1 MRYPFIIVMT
11 AAVASL
17 VIPQDA
23 EAQSRQRQAR
33 QAVGQGQA
41 RGQGGPLVLR
51 VTPRS
56 YLDPGKVVPV
66 GSINPGYTGYGQT
79 QSYLLSPP
87 YAPNGAGFGVATL
100 PDPITNGPFV
110 GSRNPFGPVD
120 FVAPRGLAR

>member
-1 MRYPFIIVMT
+1 MRYSFIIILT

-17 VIPQDA
+17 ALPHDA

-33 QAVGQGQA
+33 QAVGQG
-41 RGQGGPLVLR
+41 GPLVLR

-56 YLDPGKVVPV
+56 YLNPGNVVPV

-79 QSYLLSPP
+79 QSYLLSPD
-87 YAPNGAGFGVATL
+87 YAPNRDRFGLSAL

>member
-1 MRYPFIIVMT
+1 MRYPFIMVLT
-11 AAVASL
+11 AAITSL
-17 VIPQDA
+17 ALPQDA
-23 EAQSRQRQAR
+23 EAQSRQRQTR
-33 QAVGQGQA
+33 QAV
-41 RGQGGPLVLR
+41 GQGGPLVLR
-51 VTPRS
+51 VQPRS
-56 YLDPGKVVPV
+56 FLDPGPVVPV
-66 GSINPGYTGYGQT
+66 GSINPGISGYGQA

>member
-1 MRYPFIIVMT
+1 MRYTSIIVLT

-17 VIPQDA
+17 ALPEVA
-23 EAQSRQRQAR
+23 EAQTRQRQALR
-33 QAVGQGQA
+33 
-41 RGQGGPLVLR
+41 QGGPLVLR

-56 YLDPGKVVPV
+56 FLDPGPVVPV
-66 GSINPGYTGYGQT
+66 GSINPGYTGYGEA

-87 YAPNGAGFGVATL
+87 YAPNGAGFGVARL

-110 GSRNPFGPVD
+110 GSRNPFGPID

>member
-1 MRYPFIIVMT
+1 MRYPFIIVIT
-11 AAVASL
+11 AAVAFL

-33 QAVGQGQA
+33 QTLGQGA
-41 RGQGGPLVLR
+41 PLVLR

-56 YLDPGKVVPV
+56 YLNPGNVVPV
-66 GSINPGYTGYGQT
+66 GSINPGYTGYGQM

-87 YAPNGAGFGVATL
+87 YAPSGAGFGVGTL

-120 FVAPRGLAR
+120 FVAPPGLAR

>member
-1 MRYPFIIVMT
+1 MHYTAVLMILAT
-11 AAVASL
+11 AALPILAT
-17 VIPQDA
+17 PA
-23 EAQSRQRQAR
+23 EARSRQRQAR
-33 QAVGQGQA
+33 QDPGQGS
-41 RGQGGPLVLR
+41 PLVLR

-56 YLDPGKVVPV
+56 FLDPGKVVPV
-66 GSINPGYTGYGQT
+66 GSINPGYSGYGQT

-87 YAPNGAGFGVATL
+87 YAPSGAGFGVGTL

>member
-1 MRYPFIIVMT
+1 MHCTSVIVMI
-11 AAVASL
+11 AAATLL
-17 VIPQDA
+17 VIPED
-23 EAQSRQRQAR
+23 AQSQSRRRQTM
-33 QAVGQGQA
+33 
-41 RGQGGPLVLR
+41 GQGGPLVLR

-56 YLDPGKVVPV
+56 FLDPGPVVPV
-66 GSINPGYTGYGQT
+66 GSINPGYTGYGQA

-87 YAPNGAGFGVATL
+87 YAPAGAGFGVATL

>member
-1 MRYPFIIVMT
+1 MRYTSIIVMT
-11 AAVASL
+11 AAIASL
-17 VIPQDA
+17 TIPQGA

-33 QAVGQGQA
+33 QAL
-41 RGQGGPLVLR
+41 GQGGPLVLR

-56 YLDPGKVVPV
+56 FLDPGPVVPV

-87 YAPNGAGFGVATL
+87 YAPNGERFGVGVL

-120 FVAPRGLAR
+120 FVAPPGLAR